1 MSIWVRSQ
9 DKEMLVKINNVFLEK
24 KETMIR
30 NLLTEENLEENN
42 EIYKIVSYLNNMTCF
57 LGTYKSKERAI
68 EVLDEIQEKIRM
80 IQNPKD
86 AYYCVYEMPNE

>member
-9 DKEMLVKINNVFLEK
+9 DKKMLVKINNVFLEK

-42 EIYKIVSYLNNMTCF
+42 EIYLDFDIVENINIREITDSVINNLKDGKIHAYDKLNR
-57 LGTYKSKERAI
+57 L
-68 EVLDEIQEKIRM
+68 
-80 IQNPKD
+80 
-86 AYYCVYEMPNE
+86 